1 MGRNLLQGQTAII
14 TGGGQ
19 GLGAAVAREFCDEG
33 ARVALIEVNP
43 DTAAAVARELTDR
56 GFQALAYP
64 ISVTDIDAYRDVVA
78 DLISRW
84 GKIDILVNNAAI
96 AIYGTILEDSY
107 EDWRRQL
114 DVNLNGYYIG
124 AKLVAP
130 HMVERNYGRI
140 INVSSVQ
147 GYVSSGTCGAYN
159 AAKGGIIAFTKSLA
173 VELAPYNIACNVV
186 APGFMWTPMA
196 IVNGV
201 DETTTDEFQT
211 WYVGKRKIPFG
222 RTGYPEEVSGT
233 IVFAASDY
241 CRYTT
246 GQVFIVDGGL
256 TTTF

>member
-43 DTAAAVARELTDR
+43 DTAAAVARELTD
-56 GFQALAYP
+56 GGCEALAYP
-64 ISVTDIDAYRDVVA
+64 ISVTDFDAYRGVVA
-78 DLISRW
+78 DIIARW

-96 AIYGTILEDSY
+96 AIYGTILEDNY
-107 EDWRRQL
+107 GDWRRQL

-130 HMVERNYGRI
+130 HMVERGYGRI
-140 INVSSVQ
+140 INISSVQ

-201 DETTTDEFQT
+201 DETTTEEFQT

-246 GQVFIVDGGL
+246 GQVFVVDGGL